1 MNHHHPSNTPAYV
14 ITAIPGAAELA
25 AEFTKLRAMH
35 AVKATAALAASE
47 KAHDLTTP
55 HLLDPLRRPRPG
67 VSRADWDQAFDAHR
81 VASDELTASERA
93 LDRAVRKFSD
103 HIDQGRRAEGFKAK
117 YAAIGDAA
125 QKDAAEKLAALR
137 AALTTRD
144 EVNRWMGR
152 RVADPTAHGVAYT
165 LREIVSYVESTP
177 TGKSYFREKVE
188 ELLGQELLLPEV
200 RTERLHL
207 IRELETRDD
216 LTDTQRLAEYR
227 SRTDRGRQ

>member
-1 MNHHHPSNTPAYV
+1 MSHHPNTTPAYV
-14 ITAIPGAAELA
+14 IAAIPGAAELA
-25 AEFTKLRAMH
+25 EEFTTLQAAH
-35 AVKATAALAASE
+35 AAKATAVRATGEVAS
-47 KAHDLTTP
+47 DLTSP
-55 HLLDPLRRPRPG
+55 HLLDPLRQPKPG
-67 VSRADWDQAFDAHR
+67 VSRADWDQAVDAYR
-81 VASDELTASERA
+81 VASDELAASERT

-103 HIDQGRRAEGFKAK
+103 HIDEGRHAEAFKAK

-165 LREIVSYVESTP
+165 LREIVSYLESMP

-200 RTERLHL
+200 RTERLRL
-207 IRELETRDD
+207 IRELDTRDD

-227 SRTDRGRQ
+227 SRTARGRK

>member
-1 MNHHHPSNTPAYV
+1 MNHHPSITPAYV
-14 ITAIPGAAELA
+14 VSAIPGATELA
-25 AEFTKLRAMH
+25 EEFIRLRGAH
-35 AVKATAALAASE
+35 ATNADAVRGASE
-47 KAHDLTTP
+47 KAADLTSP
-55 HLLDPLRRPRPG
+55 HLSDPLRQPKPG
-67 VSRADWDQAFDAHR
+67 VSRADWDQAIDAYR
-81 VASDELTASERA
+81 VASDELAASERA

-103 HIDQGRRAEGFKAK
+103 RIDEGRRAEGFKAK

-125 QKDAAEKLAALR
+125 QEDAAEKLAALR

-165 LREIVSYVESTP
+165 LREIVNYVEATP

-200 RTERLHL
+200 RRERLRL
-207 IRELETRDD
+207 IRELDARDN
-216 LTDTQRLAEYR
+216 LTDTQKLAEYR
-227 SRTDRGRQ
+227 SRTARGRK